1 MGELFIWLS
10 THPDVKVRF
19 NYDPIFHAFRI
30 RVIKGR
36 YISEHMLT
44 EDEYEIFLKNDKD
57 ETRLYYNC
65 NFVKL
70 IISIIS
76 RLYDEI
82 EKEINNE
89 RV

>member
-1 MGELFIWLS
+1 MGELLIWLS

-19 NYDPIFHAFRI
+19 NYDSIFRAFRI

-36 YISEHMLT
+36 YISEHMIT

-57 ETRLYYNC
+57 TAWLYLMQ
-65 NFVKL
+65 NFQKL
-70 IISIIS
+70 IISIVNH
-76 RLYDEI
+76 LYDEI

-89 RV
+89 

>member
-1 MGELFIWLS
+1 MGELLVWLS

-19 NYDPIFHAFRI
+19 NYDSIFRALRI

-36 YISEHMLT
+36 YISEHMIT

-57 ETRLYYNC
+57 TACLSLMQ
-65 NFVKL
+65 NFQKL

-76 RLYDEI
+76 HLYDEI
-82 EKEINNE
+82 EKEE
-89 RV
+89 ARCE